1 MLKIGHR
8 EDDAAAR
15 RGPAETAEAFTAF
28 DVIEGDPAA
37 GLVLIC
43 DHARN
48 ALPREYGTL
57 GLPPAELQR
66 HIGYDIG
73 AEAVTRGLA
82 RRLGVPA
89 VLSRFSRLL
98 IDPNRGEDDP
108 TLIMRLSDGAVVPG
122 NAHVDQAE
130 RERRLALFYRPYH
143 DAIERVIAAASA
155 TGRDPAIVSIHSFT
169 PAWKGVE
176 RPWHAGILWDRDG
189 RLPKPLIAAL
199 QAEGDLVVGE
209 NEPYSGELEGDT
221 LNRHGTRRGR
231 AHALIEIR
239 QDLIAA
245 DDGVAAWVD
254 RLGRILP
261 GLVARLAECQTGGDD
276 ETMPRS

>member
-1 MLKIGHR
+1 MLEIGHR
-8 EDDAAAR
+8 EDGAAAH
-15 RGPAETAEAFTAF
+15 RGPAETAENFAAF
-28 DVIEGDPAA
+28 DVVEGDPAA

-122 NAHVDQAE
+122 NAHVDESE
-130 RERRLALFYRPYH
+130 RARRLALFYRPYH
-143 DAIERVIAAASA
+143 AAIERVVGAAAA
-155 TGRDPAIVSIHSFT
+155 TGHAPAILSIHSFT
-169 PAWKGVE
+169 PAWKGVK

-189 RLPKPLIAAL
+189 RLPTPLIAAL
-199 QAEGDLVVGE
+199 RAEGDLVVGE

-221 LNRHGTRRGR
+221 LNRHGTQRGR
-231 AHALIEIR
+231 AHALVEIR

-245 DDGVAAWVD
+245 DDGVAGWVD

-261 GLVARLAECQTGGDD
+261 GLVATLAQCQIDKND